1 MSKQIS
7 IAGWITAEPAKS
19 WQKGDA
25 NVIDGMAYQFWG
37 FKPSGGEEVIVT
49 AHTMTFDVP
58 KGWDPRPEK
67 IKALEAKKAELQRQ
81 FAASVAQ
88 INAQIA
94 SLQAIEYTPEA
105 A

>member
-7 IAGWITAEPAKS
+7 IAGWIAANPAKS

-25 NVIDGMAYQFWG
+25 NVIDGMAYQFWE

-49 AHTMTFDVP
+49 EHTITFEIP
-58 KGWDPRPEK
+58 KGWDPRPEQ
-67 IKALEAKKAELQRQ
+67 IKALEAKKEELQRQ
-81 FAASVAQ
+81 FSAAVLQ
-88 INAQIA
+88 INQQIA

-105 A
+105 V